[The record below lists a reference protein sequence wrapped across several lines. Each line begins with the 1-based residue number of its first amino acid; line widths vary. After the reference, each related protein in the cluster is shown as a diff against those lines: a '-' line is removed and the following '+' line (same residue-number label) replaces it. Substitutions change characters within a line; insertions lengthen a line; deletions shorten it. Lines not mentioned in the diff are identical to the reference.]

1 MKSKTPSPT
10 HSSEGSVGSSGST
23 SPTQSVFSKLRRK
36 LSPRK
41 SESQQQTLAAEPV
54 VVLPRKISINTHHI
68 TRTLSIDP
76 KAPKCGEL
84 ERVFRFFDEDKD
96 GKISPAELQSCV
108 KTIGGELSTTEAVT
122 LVESLD
128 SDGDGLLGLED
139 FAKLMEANGE
149 EEQNKDLREAFG
161 MYENNGSGCITPT
174 SLNQMLS
181 RLGESKTIEECQSII
196 QNFDLNGDGVLNFEE
211 FRVMM
216 A

>member
-1 MKSKTPSPT
+1 MKSNTPSPT
-10 HSSEGSVGSSGST
+10 HSLEGSIGSSGST
-23 SPTQSVFSKLRRK
+23 SPTQSVFGKLRRK

-41 SESQQQTLAAEPV
+41 SDSRQETLAAEPV
-54 VVLPRKISINTHHI
+54 VLPRKISSINTHHA
-68 TRTLSIDP
+68 TNTLSIDP
-76 KAPKCGEL
+76 KASKCGEL
-84 ERVFRFFDEDKD
+84 EPVFRFFDEDKD

-181 RLGESKTIEECQSII
+181 RLGDSKTIEECKSII
-196 QNFDLNGDGVLNFEE
+196 QNFDLNGDGVLSFEE

-216 A
+216 K